1 MKALIGDIHKM
12 NDAKID
18 QFRAMLKAMQTQLAA
33 QDDIAQDN
41 QKTVV
46 LDQQSVGRLS
56 RMDALQQQAMANAT
70 KARRAQQYARID
82 AAFLRMQDGEYG
94 YCTNCGEDIA
104 LNRLELDP
112 AVATCIACAAG

>member
-18 QFRAMLKAMQTQLAA
+18 QFRIMLKEMQTQLGE
-33 QDDIAQDN
+33 QDDIARDS
-41 QKTVV
+41 QKTVA

-70 KARRAQQYARID
+70 KARRTQQYARID
-82 AAFLRMQDGEYG
+82 AALLRMQDGEYG
-94 YCTNCGEDIA
+94 YCTDCGEDIA
-104 LNRLELDP
+104 LKRLELDP
-112 AVATCIACAAG
+112 TVAACIACAAG